1 MIELNSN
8 IRSLSHSTASAT
20 FSLNEDCDSSA
31 STREKL
37 HLLGKLSDHS
47 IRSLQIIA
55 DLLFEDFFHTGL
67 GFMHSL
73 S

>member
-31 STREKL
+31 STKRKVAPPGE
-37 HLLGKLSDHS
+37 
-47 IRSLQIIA
+47 IVRSFNKEPTNYSRPP
-55 DLLFEDFFHTGL
+55 FEDFFHTGPR
-67 GFMHSL
+67 FMHSL
-73 S
+73 F

>member
-8 IRSLSHSTASAT
+8 IRSLSHSTSSAT
-20 FSLNEDCDSSA
+20 FSLNEDCDSSAA

-47 IRSLQIIA
+47 IRSLQIKA
-55 DLLFEDFFHTGL
+55 GLLFEDFSHWTV
-67 GFMHSL
+67 MHS
-73 S
+73 SF

>member
-8 IRSLSHSTASAT
+8 IRSLSHSSSPAV
-20 FSLNEDCDSSA
+20 FSLNEVCDSSA
-31 STREKL
+31 ATREML

-55 DLLFEDFFHTGL
+55 DLLNEDIFTLDWGL
-67 GFMHSL
+67 CRL
-73 S
+73 